1 MASISLAFLPFV
13 PFGTNPWIMV
23 GFLAAM
29 VLGLYAS
36 IKVQTTYARYS
47 RQPSRRGLTGAETAR
62 EILDRAG
69 AEDWAV
75 VGASHGQ
82 PTTRDVRIEMV
93 PGQLSDHYDPIHR
106 VLRLSPGVCNGTSLA
121 ACCIAAHEAGHAVQ
135 HAKAYTPLTLRTTL
149 YPLANIGS
157 QAWMWLILGGFFV
170 GGIGNLGPVFLNIG
184 IALFS
189 CAVVFYVVTLPVE
202 FDASRRAL
210 AYLSEYQIL
219 TEDEMGGARKVLS
232 AAALTYVAAA
242 LTAVLQ
248 LLYLLTLRR
257 DD

>member
-1 MASISLAFLPFV
+1 MMTFSFAFLFFP
-13 PFGTNPWIMV
+13 PATSPWIV
-23 GFLAAM
+23 LGFFAAM
-29 VLGLYAS
+29 ALGLYATL
-36 IKVQTTYARYS
+36 KVQITYARYS
-47 RQPSRRGLTGAETAR
+47 REPSRRGMTGAETAR
-62 EILDRAG
+62 EILNRAG

-75 VGASHGQ
+75 VAHAQGQ

-106 VLRLSPGVCNGTSLA
+106 VLRLSPAVYNGNSLA
-121 ACCIAAHEAGHAVQ
+121 ACGIAAHESGHAVQ
-135 HAKAYTPLTLRTTL
+135 HAKAYAPLTLRTAL

-157 QAWMWLILGGFFV
+157 QAWMWLILGGFFF
-170 GGIGNLGPVFLNIG
+170 GGMANLGIFLNIG

-189 CAVVFYVVTLPVE
+189 CAVLFYVVTLPVE

-210 AYLSEYQIL
+210 AYLSEYGIL
-219 TEDEMGGARKVLS
+219 TDDELRGTRKVLS

-257 DD
+257 ND